1 MKSYIC
7 LTTLALVIAAAGC
20 APRLA
25 ETPLGK
31 EEKRWEGYIKKSY
44 PAWKAPQTV
53 PPGTQEAK
61 IEKPAAG
68 IDAGKTPE
76 SLPTVKDDL
85 KLADDVVVTGKKGA
99 VTSEKGTTLDVK
111 EKSQVYVVQ
120 KKDSL
125 WKIADKFYKD
135 GNKWK
140 TIQAANNDVLKGS
153 DKVLP
158 GMTLQIPSL

>member
-7 LTTLALVIAAAGC
+7 LTALALVILAAGC

-44 PAWKAPQTV
+44 PAWKPPQTI

-68 IDAGKTPE
+68 IDAGKAPE

-85 KLADDVVVTGKKGA
+85 KLVDDVVVTDPKGK
-99 VTSEKGTTLDVK
+99 VVSEKITTLDVK
-111 EKSQVYVVQ
+111 EKFQVYVVQ

-125 WKIADKFYKD
+125 WKISQKFYKD
-135 GNKWK
+135 GKKWK
-140 TIQAANNDVLKGS
+140 LIQAANNDVLKGS
-153 DKVLP
+153 DKVRP
-158 GMTLQIPSL
+158 GMTLRIPSL